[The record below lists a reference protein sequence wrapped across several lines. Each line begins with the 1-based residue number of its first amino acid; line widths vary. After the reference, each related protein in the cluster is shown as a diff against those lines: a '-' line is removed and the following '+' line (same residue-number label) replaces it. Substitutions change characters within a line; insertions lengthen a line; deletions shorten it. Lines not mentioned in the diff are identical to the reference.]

1 MFRKKLLVA
10 GVAAAMTVATGMT
23 AYATPGMGDN
33 NNTVDFVRT
42 ANVQS
47 DDQQATKDDSL
58 EIDKDFSQD
67 TEKPDQ
73 NNGQAP
79 SGDNTQKPDQNNGQA
94 PSGDNTQKPDQNN
107 GQAPSGDNAQTPGEA
122 MEQPGRKSDEEA
134 MKEGNPTPDL
144 PEGVTAEKPDD
155 LPDRTAQKPADNNG
169 QAPSGD
175 NAQAPDQNMG
185 QAPSGDNTQAPDQ
198 NMGQAPSGDN
208 TQAPDQNMGQ
218 APSGDNTQTPGA
230 AMEQPGKKSDEDA
243 MKEGNAKPELPTGVI
258 TEGEGSNL

>member
-94 PSGDNTQKPDQNN
+94 PSGDN
-107 GQAPSGDNAQTPGEA
+107 AQTPGEA

-155 LPDRTAQKPADNNG
+155 LPDGTAQKPDDNN
-169 QAPSGD
+169 
-175 NAQAPDQNMG
+175 G

>member
-10 GVAAAMTVATGMT
+10 GMAVAVAMTVATGMT
-23 AYATPGMGDN
+23 AYAAPGMGDN
-33 NNTVDFVRT
+33 TNTVDFIRT

-67 TEKPDQ
+67 AEKPDGQ
-73 NNGQAP
+73 APSGDNTQKPGQDNGQAP
-79 SGDNTQKPDQNNGQA
+79 SGDNTQKPAQ
-94 PSGDNTQKPDQNN
+94 SN
-107 GQAPSGDNAQTPGEA
+107 GQAPSGDNAQAPGQA

-155 LPDRTAQKPADNNG
+155 LPDGTTQKPDDNNG

-185 QAPSGDNTQAPDQ
+185 QAPSGDNAQA
-198 NMGQAPSGDN
+198 
-208 TQAPDQNMGQ
+208 
-218 APSGDNTQTPGA
+218 PGA

-243 MKEGNAKPELPTGVI
+243 MKEGNAKPDLPTGVI

>member
-94 PSGDNTQKPDQNN
+94 PSGDN
-107 GQAPSGDNAQTPGEA
+107 AQTPGEA

-155 LPDRTAQKPADNNG
+155 LPDGTAQKPDDNNG

-175 NAQAPDQNMG
+175 NAQVPDQNMG
-185 QAPSGDNTQAPDQ
+185 QV
-198 NMGQAPSGDN
+198 PSGDN

>member
-10 GVAAAMTVATGMT
+10 GVTAAMTVATGMT
-23 AYATPGMGDN
+23 AYAAPGMGDN

-47 DDQQATKDDSL
+47 DDQQATKVDSL

-94 PSGDNTQKPDQNN
+94 PSGDN
-107 GQAPSGDNAQTPGEA
+107 A
-122 MEQPGRKSDEEA
+122 
-134 MKEGNPTPDL
+134 
-144 PEGVTAEKPDD
+144 
-155 LPDRTAQKPADNNG
+155 
-169 QAPSGD
+169 
-175 NAQAPDQNMG
+175 
-185 QAPSGDNTQAPDQ
+185 
-198 NMGQAPSGDN
+198 
-208 TQAPDQNMGQ
+208 
-218 APSGDNTQTPGA
+218 QTPGA

-243 MKEGNAKPELPTGVI
+243 MKEGNAKPEIPTGVI
-258 TEGEGSNL
+258 TEGEGFNL

>member
-94 PSGDNTQKPDQNN
+94 PSGDN
-107 GQAPSGDNAQTPGEA
+107 AQTPGEA

-155 LPDRTAQKPADNNG
+155 LPDGTAQKPDDNNG

-175 NAQAPDQNMG
+175 NAQV
-185 QAPSGDNTQAPDQ
+185 
-198 NMGQAPSGDN
+198 
-208 TQAPDQNMGQ
+208 PDQNMGQ

>member
-10 GVAAAMTVATGMT
+10 GMAAAMTVATGMT

-33 NNTVDFVRT
+33 TNTVDFIRT

-67 TEKPDQ
+67 AEKPD
-73 NNGQAP
+73 GQVP
-79 SGDNTQKPDQNNGQA
+79 SGDNTQKPGQ
-94 PSGDNTQKPDQNN
+94 DN
-107 GQAPSGDNAQTPGEA
+107 GQAPSGDNAQAPGQA

-155 LPDRTAQKPADNNG
+155 LPDGTAQKPDDNNG

-175 NAQAPDQNMG
+175 NAQVPDQNMG
-185 QAPSGDNTQAPDQ
+185 QAPSGDNAQA
-198 NMGQAPSGDN
+198 
-208 TQAPDQNMGQ
+208 
-218 APSGDNTQTPGA
+218 PGA

-243 MKEGNAKPELPTGVI
+243 MKEGNAKPDLPTGVI

>member
-23 AYATPGMGDN
+23 AYAAPGMGDN

-79 SGDNTQKPDQNNGQA
+79 SGDNA
-94 PSGDNTQKPDQNN
+94 
-107 GQAPSGDNAQTPGEA
+107 
-122 MEQPGRKSDEEA
+122 
-134 MKEGNPTPDL
+134 
-144 PEGVTAEKPDD
+144 
-155 LPDRTAQKPADNNG
+155 
-169 QAPSGD
+169 
-175 NAQAPDQNMG
+175 
-185 QAPSGDNTQAPDQ
+185 
-198 NMGQAPSGDN
+198 
-208 TQAPDQNMGQ
+208 
-218 APSGDNTQTPGA
+218 QTPGA

-243 MKEGNAKPELPTGVI
+243 MKEGNAKPEIPTGVI
-258 TEGEGSNL
+258 TEGEGFNL